1 MTTAQAELAEA
12 RSKHSALLSKRQRL
26 IAQTGAV
33 SDEAL
38 SASSA
43 HIAALEGAVERE
55 AQRAKARDAAAHLGE
70 FRRLAEACDDALR
83 LLVSSYE
90 SLKAVANELRAACG
104 SPHAR
109 SFQLAA
115 INSLATALVQT
126 DLRTELIPPG
136 RRRTFSQNAI
146 EWCKSVEA
154 AASGRIEQ

>member
-12 RSKHSALLSKRQRL
+12 RSQHSALLTKRQRL

-43 HIAALEGAVERE
+43 HIAALEAAIERE
-55 AQRAKARDAAAHLGE
+55 AQRAKARDAASHLAE
-70 FRRLAEACDDALR
+70 FKRLAAACDDALTQ
-83 LLVSSYE
+83 LTSSYE
-90 SLKAVANELRAACG
+90 GLKAVATELRLACG

-136 RRRTFSQNAI
+136 RRRTFTQNAL
-146 EWCKSVEA
+146 EWSRSVEA